1 MSMTPMDK
9 ELLEA
14 IHRVDKNVT
23 AKLVELETKIDD
35 SVSGRFKDVERRV
48 TNVENTISKLVWL
61 VIAAIVGAIMTAIL
75 K

>member
-1 MSMTPMDK
+1 MTPMDK

-48 TNVENTISKLVWL
+48 SNVESNQSKLVWL
-61 VIAAIVGAIMTAIL
+61 FIASIVSAIMLSIL